1 MPAPATLLDGSAPRF
16 PLPSADPPSWTILV
30 MLGRAI
36 IMSPPGRIAAMGG
49 ACDNEKRGGKR
60 VEGFPQDKNL
70 SAIQKTVEQE
80 LQKHGLLAGN
90 AIQVSVGN
98 GAITLTGTVQT
109 LAQKN

>member
-1 MPAPATLLDGSAPRF
+1 
-16 PLPSADPPSWTILV
+16 

-36 IMSPPGRIAAMGG
+36 IMSPPGTDCGHGGG

-80 LQKHGLLAGN
+80 LQKHGLLTGK

-109 LAQKN
+109 LAQKNQAGLDAAAVKGHFSSAFR